1 MLSPIMLSVILL
13 SVIMVNVIILSP
25 IMLCVI
31 LLIVIMVNVIM
42 VNVIMVNVILLN
54 VIMLNVIMLCF
65 IILNVMA
72 PFLCNFAGFNMKRFA
87 EAFSDFK
94 KITFLFILMFT
105 MFKICN
111 VFSSELWPTYKNGQ
125 FLLPTLNKLACCAL
139 SKLFF

>member
-1 MLSPIMLSVILL
+1 
-13 SVIMVNVIILSP
+13 MV
-25 IMLCVI
+25 
-31 LLIVIMVNVIM
+31 
-42 VNVIMVNVILLN
+42 N

-94 KITFLFILMFT
+94 RITFLFILMFK

-139 SKLFF
+139 SKLFFLDYETRL